1 MNRERL
7 GIVWWLKEK
16 GGLVAGVV
24 FDDYIVVLQRWSWG
38 YREGWSEDWVMDE
51 GYDDLRSEV
60 YEGREMDQVL
70 NSGVG
75 VVCVYELELR
85 TKGVGEAKLQVW

>member
-1 MNRERL
+1 
-7 GIVWWLKEK
+7 
-16 GGLVAGVV
+16 
-24 FDDYIVVLQRWSWG
+24 
-38 YREGWSEDWVMDE
+38 MDE